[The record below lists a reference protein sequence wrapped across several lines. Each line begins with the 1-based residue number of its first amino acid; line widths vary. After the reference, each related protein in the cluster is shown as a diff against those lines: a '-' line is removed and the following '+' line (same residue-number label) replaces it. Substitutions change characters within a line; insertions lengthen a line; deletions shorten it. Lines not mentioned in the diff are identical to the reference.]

1 MLDQLRRREFIT
13 LLGGAAAAWPL
24 AARAQQAGRVRRVGV
39 LIGAGEAE
47 AQARYEPFRD
57 GLAQL
62 GWTEARNIRLDYRW
76 TDNKPDRANAYA
88 RELLGSAPDVIFASP
103 GPAVEVLQRL
113 TRTVPIVFTTSTD
126 PVVAGYVQSYAHPG
140 GNLTG
145 FTQFEVSIDT
155 KYLQLLKDVAPDV
168 TRVGILRSEG
178 VAQGRR
184 DFATVEAAARSFGVM
199 PVDLLHQRGA
209 SADIERAINAFAR
222 EPNGSLIVP
231 PNNTYQEYH
240 ALVVAL
246 AERHHLPAVYYNR
259 LFADAGG
266 LMSYGVDLMD
276 VWRRAA
282 SYVDRI
288 LRGAKPADLP
298 VQAPTKYEF
307 VFNIKTA
314 KSLGLT
320 PPPNLLATADEV
332 IE

>member
-1 MLDQLRRREFIT
+1 MMVQRREFIT
-13 LLGGAAAAWPL
+13 LLGGAAAWPI
-24 AARAQQAGRVRRVGV
+24 AARAQQADRVRRVGV

-47 AQARYEPFRD
+47 SQARYGPFRD

-62 GWTEARNIRLDYRW
+62 GWTEARNIRFDYRW

-88 RELLGSAPDVIFASP
+88 RELIGLAPDVIFASP
-103 GPAVEVLQRL
+103 GPIAEVLQRL
-113 TRTVPIVFTTSTD
+113 TRTVPIVFSTSTD
-126 PVVAGYVQSYAHPG
+126 PVVAGYVQSYARPG

-178 VAQGRR
+178 IAQGRR
-184 DFATVEAAARSFGVM
+184 DFATVEAAARSFGVI
-199 PVDLLHQRGA
+199 PVDLLHQIGTP
-209 SADIERAINAFAR
+209 ADIERAINAFVR

-231 PNNTYQEYH
+231 PNNFYREH
-240 ALVVAL
+240 RALIVAL

-259 LFADAGG
+259 LFVDAGG
-266 LMSYGVDLMD
+266 LMSYGVDLSD

-298 VQAPTKYEF
+298 VQAPTKFEF

-320 PPPNLLATADEV
+320 ISHEFLLTADEV